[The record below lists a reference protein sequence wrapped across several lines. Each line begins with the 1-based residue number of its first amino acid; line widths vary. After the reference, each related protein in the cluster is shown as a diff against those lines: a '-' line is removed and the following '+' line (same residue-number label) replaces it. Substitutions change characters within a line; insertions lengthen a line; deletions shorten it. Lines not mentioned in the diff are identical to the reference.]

1 MRKKLLYWGLGGL
14 VLLALTAVL
23 VCLMAARAAGCELIH
38 TVQWM
43 QDGKIVAEQHVLHG
57 MRLQDVS
64 VQAGGQRFL
73 GWLDEDG
80 AAVTPGGQRAGRSA
94 VYTAQLAP
102 ALREGHPAFLFF
114 DKNGLLQPDAPFT
127 GPALDEALEALRA
140 PGAPG
145 ALPGLTAET
154 LTRGALLDALDGWF
168 SAAALDALRE
178 AADEAPLTRAD
189 AAQLLC
195 VLLGRAAEPDA
206 LGEPVIAD
214 LTAEH
219 AQYAALLEAA
229 FSHRPEA
236 DGAPCRLDLTKDDA
250 PHPEPGF
257 LRDGAAL
264 YYVQEDGRLLKNGD
278 VGTLHFDGTG
288 RYTSGNEELD
298 GYVSAILQQL
308 DPDGEMTR
316 DELLEAA
323 YDHVV
328 HGYTYLRV
336 NYYDFGAT
344 GWEIDEALGMFRRGR
359 GNCYCYAA
367 AFWSLARAL
376 GYEARAISG
385 TMTETNQPH
394 GWVEIDFDGVP
405 YVYDTETEYA
415 YYRDGRTPKRMFHC
429 SYAAVASWHYRRPAA
444 NA

>member
-1 MRKKLLYWGLGGL
+1 MVKKVLYWGLGGL
-14 VLLALTAVL
+14 ILLALTAVL
-23 VCLMAARAAGCELIH
+23 VCLMAARADGCEIVH
-38 TVQWM
+38 TVRWM
-43 QDGKIVAEQHVLHG
+43 QDGEVLAEQRVLHG
-57 MRLQDVS
+57 MRVKDVS
-64 VQAGGQRFL
+64 AQPEGARFL

-80 AAVTPGGQRAGRSA
+80 AAVSPGGQKAMRSA

-102 ALREGHPAFLFF
+102 ALRGGHPAFLFF
-114 DKNGLLQPDAPFT
+114 DDIGLLRPDAPFT
-127 GPALDEALEALRA
+127 GAALDAALEALRA
-140 PGAPG
+140 PEAAG

-154 LTRGALLDALDGWF
+154 LTRGQLLAALDGWF
-168 SAAALDALRE
+168 AVPALEALGAEADDGAA
-178 AADEAPLTRAD
+178 LTRAD
-189 AAQLLC
+189 AAALLNT
-195 VLLGRAAEPDA
+195 LLGRAADPDA
-206 LGEPVIAD
+206 LGAPDIAD

-229 FSHRPEA
+229 FSHEPEA
-236 DGAPCRLDLTKDDA
+236 DGAPCRLELTHGDA

-264 YYVQEDGRLLKNGD
+264 YYVQEDGSLLKNGE
-278 VGTLHFDGTG
+278 VGTLHFDENG
-288 RYTSGNEELD
+288 RYTSGNAELD
-298 GYVSAILQQL
+298 GYVNAILLEL
-308 DPDGEMTR
+308 DPDGTMTR
-316 DELLEAA
+316 DALLEAA

-376 GYEARAISG
+376 GYDARAISG

-405 YVYDTETEYA
+405 YVFDTETEYA

-429 SYAAVASWHYRRPAA
+429 SYAAVASWHYRRP
-444 NA
+444 